1 MGDRIPIIISIMT
14 EYIYTLVSRVFIP
27 YNLKAYMDLMSR
39 DADAENTDSMLR
51 NSVKFI
57 VPGLDEN
64 TTHIRPANGFSCR
77 QI

>member
-1 MGDRIPIIISIMT
+1 
-14 EYIYTLVSRVFIP
+14 
-27 YNLKAYMDLMSR
+27 MDLMSLE
-39 DADAENTDSMLR
+39 ADAENTDNMLR

-77 QI
+77 QVSHTHLNCVQWVVNRKHRKVWTGA